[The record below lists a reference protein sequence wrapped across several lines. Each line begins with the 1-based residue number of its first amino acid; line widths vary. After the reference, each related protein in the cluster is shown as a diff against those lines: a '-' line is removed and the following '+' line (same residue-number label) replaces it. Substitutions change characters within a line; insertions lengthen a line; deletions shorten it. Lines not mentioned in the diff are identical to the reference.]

1 MVPEITLPVFMAYT
15 VKGYRLR
22 LCGTHS
28 LGIQLSCKV
37 TMLLGPIDLDNLWH
51 GGERP
56 SRRRVL
62 VGEMFGKEDGE

>member
-1 MVPEITLPVFMAYT
+1 
-15 VKGYRLR
+15 
-22 LCGTHS
+22 
-28 LGIQLSCKV
+28 
-37 TMLLGPIDLDNLWH
+37 MLLGPIDLDNLWH